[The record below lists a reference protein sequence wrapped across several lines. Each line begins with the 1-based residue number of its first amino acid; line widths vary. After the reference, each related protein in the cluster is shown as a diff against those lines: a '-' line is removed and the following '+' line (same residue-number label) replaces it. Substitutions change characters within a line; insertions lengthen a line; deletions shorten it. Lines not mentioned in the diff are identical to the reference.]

1 MKKKLIY
8 LIIALVAV
16 IAPAHAQKFM
26 NDALT
31 LSDVTLWQQGESLYV
46 GMTMDM
52 KNLTVGSARSLS
64 LVPLLTDGQHN
75 VPLQEIIINGK
86 RREKAYIRGLAMS
99 KQEPT
104 AIIVPYNKRETLN
117 YTQVIPYQPWMA
129 NASLQL
135 VETLC
140 GCGNYQEMTA
150 QELITNDVSTEA
162 KRLSAMSPLVAYI
175 QPTVEVVKTRS
186 EQYEAH
192 LDFPVN
198 KYVILT
204 DFMNN
209 HSELVNIHSMFDK
222 IQNDKNLT
230 VTGISIEGFASPE
243 GPLAFNEQLSKK
255 RAVAL
260 KDYLVKNE
268 KVPANVYN
276 VTFGGE
282 NWDGLVKALKASS
295 MKDKET
301 FLNIIKN
308 TTDDAKRKQEIMR
321 VGGGVPYRTMLKEIY
336 PGLRKVNCK
345 IDYTVI
351 NFDVEQGRIIIRE
364 NPKYLSLNEMY
375 QVANSY
381 PKGNKDFVNVF
392 DIAVRMYP
400 NDPVANLNAAA
411 VALSMKDLN
420 TAVKFMEKADH
431 ATAEFLNNTGVYNF
445 LNGDIQR
452 AKAAF
457 EQAAKMG
464 NETAQAN
471 LQQLQQ
477 ILNMKMK

>member
-8 LIIALVAV
+8 LIIALAAV

-86 RREKAYIRGLAMS
+86 RREKAYIRGLAMNQ
-99 KQEPT
+99 QEPT

-175 QPTVEVVKTRS
+175 QPTVEVVKKRS

-230 VTGISIEGFASPE
+230 VTKISIEGFASPE

-282 NWDGLVKALKASS
+282 NWDGLVKALEASS
-295 MKDKET
+295 IKDKET

-308 TTDDAKRKQEIMR
+308 TSDDAKRKQEIMR

-381 PKGNKDFVNVF
+381 PKGSKDFANVF

-452 AKAAF
+452 ARAAF

-464 NETAQAN
+464 NEAAQAN

-477 ILNMKMK
+477 ILNMKIK

>member
-8 LIIALVAV
+8 LIIALTAV

-86 RREKAYIRGLAMS
+86 RREKAYIRGLAMNQ
-99 KQEPT
+99 QEPT

-175 QPTVEVVKTRS
+175 QPTVEVVKKRS

-230 VTGISIEGFASPE
+230 VTKISIEGFASPE

-282 NWDGLVKALKASS
+282 NWDGLVKALEASS

-308 TTDDAKRKQEIMR
+308 TSDDAKRKQEIMR

-381 PKGNKDFVNVF
+381 PKGSKDFANVF

-452 AKAAF
+452 ARAAF

-464 NETAQAN
+464 NEAAQAN

-477 ILNMKMK
+477 ILNMKIK